1 MSNLSPYF
9 IQRNGSP
16 ANPVYFLPPSAT
28 QNEAG
33 IGLADCCNVI
43 ARRWRILVYG
53 VGAAML
59 LTLIVVFL
67 MPRQYT
73 ATATVLIDPE
83 PARIMDASALL
94 NKIQN
99 GDEDD
104 YRKTQYS
111 LLQSDQLIARVVSDL
126 DLEKGPVFGAAN
138 DSGLS
143 ASISYWWSQIAPSS
157 ISYWWSQIAPS
168 EPPRSERLGVSA
180 RAINAYRSR
189 LSIVPEGGTR
199 LVRVSFRSL
208 SPGLSADIVNKHVSD
223 YVALQ
228 RQLQSQ
234 GDDASREFLQKE
246 LITIKE
252 KVEKSEA
259 ALNSYRAKMGI
270 VSFGIHDQEKNA
282 IAEQT
287 MINLTKQLTDAEAE
301 RIKAES
307 EMQLV
312 KSGEYDSLPEV
323 VVNPMIQNLEPQV
336 DQLQAEYAESASKYT
351 NEYPRVRQLA
361 AKLNEAKKRLAR
373 DMAAIARAVQRHYV
387 AALSRQQELEQ
398 RIGKEKEQDFA
409 RNDASLQDAILV
421 REVDTNRELYKNVL
435 QRMQEISVNG
445 EAPLPNIAL
454 AETAVPPSLPSSPKK
469 AMDLALSGLI
479 AAIASIGLIFFLDR
493 SDDRIKSPEE
503 IETFLHLPELGII
516 PDLARVLA
524 KPVAALPNHSLT
536 GALSRLS
543 NSTVDKASKSDVTF
557 RRPGDLMEIYR
568 SIRTALMY
576 SNAGGAPK
584 TILFT
589 SAVPGE
595 GKTMT
600 ASGTA
605 WAFAQTGARTLL
617 IDADLREP
625 RCHKVLTTDNSSGLS
640 EVLVDL
646 ASPEHA
652 TQRLGHKA
660 NDGATTEGLFFLG
673 AGSPVPNPSEL
684 LTSVSMFELLR
695 ELSSQYQFVLLDSAP
710 VAFAS
715 DTLGLATM
723 VDGVV
728 VIAGADT
735 PKSAVRAVCR
745 RLSDAGAK
753 IFGVVMNRV
762 DTSESAFRNHTS
774 NYAQYSSYVG
784 RAAAH

>member
-16 ANPVYFLPPSAT
+16 ANPVYFVPPPVT
-28 QNEAG
+28 QGEAG
-33 IGLADCCNVI
+33 IGLGDCCKVI
-43 ARRWRILVYG
+43 ARRWQILAYG
-53 VGAAML
+53 VSAAVL
-59 LTLIVVFL
+59 LTAIVVLL

-73 ATATVLIDPE
+73 ATATLLIDPE
-83 PARIMDASALL
+83 PPRIMDASSLL
-94 NKIQN
+94 NRIQN

-104 YRKTQYS
+104 YRKTQFS

-126 DLEKGPVFGAAN
+126 DLEKLPILGGAKDPGP
-138 DSGLS
+138 L
-143 ASISYWWSQIAPSS
+143 ASIYSVWSQFLS
-157 ISYWWSQIAPS
+157 S
-168 EPPRSERLGVSA
+168 EPPRTERLGVTA
-180 RAINAYRSR
+180 RAINSYRSR
-189 LSIVPEGGTR
+189 LSIAPEGGTR
-199 LVRVSFRSL
+199 LVRVSFK
-208 SPGLSADIVNKHVSD
+208 SPSPTLSAEIANRHVSD

-234 GDDASREFLQKE
+234 GDDASREFLEKE
-246 LITIKE
+246 LIAIKG

-259 ALNSYRAKMGI
+259 ILNSYRAKMGI

-312 KSGEYDSLPEV
+312 KSGDYNSLPEV
-323 VVNPMIQNLEPQV
+323 VDNLMIQNLEPQV
-336 DQLQAEYAESASKYT
+336 DQLQAAYAESASKYT
-351 NEYPRVRQLA
+351 NEYPRVRELA
-361 AKLNEAKKRLAR
+361 AKLKEAKRRLAGE
-373 DMAAIARAVQRHYV
+373 MGAIARAIQRHY
-387 AALSRQQELEQ
+387 AAAFARQQELEQ
-398 RIGKEKEQDFA
+398 RIEKEKAQDFA
-409 RNDASLQDAILV
+409 RNDASLQDAVLV
-421 REVDTNRELYKNVL
+421 REVDTNRQLYKNVL

-454 AETAVPPSLPSSPKK
+454 AEAAVPPSLPSSPKK
-469 AMDLALSGLI
+469 AMDLAMSGLI

-503 IETFLHLPELGII
+503 IETFLHLPELGIV
-516 PDLARVLA
+516 PDLAKILA
-524 KPVAALPNHSLT
+524 KPQASDALSHHTLT

-543 NSTVDKASKSDVTF
+543 NSTVDKPSKSDLAI
-557 RRPGDLMEIYR
+557 RRPGDLMDIYR

-576 SNAGGAPK
+576 SNVGGAPK

-595 GKTMT
+595 EKTMT

-625 RCHKVLTTDNSSGLS
+625 RCHKVLTADNSSGLS

-646 ASPEHA
+646 ASPENA
-652 TQRLGHKA
+652 TQRLGNKS
-660 NDGATTEGLFFLG
+660 NDGATVEGLFFLG
-673 AGSPVPNPSEL
+673 AGAPVPNPSEL
-684 LTSVSMFELLR
+684 LTSASMFQLLR
-695 ELSSQYQFVLLDSAP
+695 ELSNQYQFVLLDSAP

-715 DTLGLATM
+715 DTLGSPLWLM
-723 VDGVV
+723 GW
-728 VIAGADT
+728 
-735 PKSAVRAVCR
+735 
-745 RLSDAGAK
+745 
-753 IFGVVMNRV
+753 
-762 DTSESAFRNHTS
+762 
-774 NYAQYSSYVG
+774 
-784 RAAAH
+784 

>member
-16 ANPVYFLPPSAT
+16 ASPVYFVPPPVT
-28 QNEAG
+28 QDEAG
-33 IGLADCCNVI
+33 IGLYDCWKVI
-43 ARRWRILVYG
+43 ARRWRILAYG
-53 VGAAML
+53 VVAAVL
-59 LTLIVVFL
+59 LTGIIVFL

-73 ATATVLIDPE
+73 ATATLLIDPE
-83 PARIMDASALL
+83 PPRIMDASSLL

-111 LLQSDQLIARVVSDL
+111 LLQSDHLIARVIADL
-126 DLEKGPVFGAAN
+126 DLESRPPFGESK
-138 DSGLS
+138 DQGGL
-143 ASISYWWSQIAPSS
+143 ASLFSLWSRIV
-157 ISYWWSQIAPS
+157 PS
-168 EPPRSERLGVSA
+168 ESSQAERLGVTR
-180 RAINAYRSR
+180 RAINTYRSR

-199 LVRVSFRSL
+199 LVRVSFQ
-208 SPGLSADIVNKHVSD
+208 SPSPTLSAQIVNKHVGD

-234 GDDASREFLQKE
+234 GDDAARAFLEKE
-246 LITIKE
+246 LISIKE
-252 KVEKSEA
+252 KVENSEA
-259 ALNSYRAKMGI
+259 TLNSYRAKMGI

-287 MINLTKQLTDAEAE
+287 MINLNRQLTDAEAE
-301 RIKAES
+301 RIRAES

-312 KSGEYDSLPEV
+312 KSGDYDSLPEV
-323 VVNPMIQNLEPQV
+323 VDNLMIQNLEPQV
-336 DQLQAEYAESASKYT
+336 DQLQAQYAESASKYT
-351 NEYPRVRQLA
+351 NAYPPVRELA
-361 AKLNEAKKRLAR
+361 AKLSEAKRRLAR
-373 DMAAIARAVQRHYV
+373 EMAAIARAVQRHYL
-387 AALSRQQELEQ
+387 AALARQQQLEQ
-398 RIGKEKEQDFA
+398 RIGQEKAQDFA
-409 RNDASLQDAILV
+409 RNDASLQDAVLV
-421 REVDTNRELYKNVL
+421 REVDTNRQLYKNVL

-454 AETAVPPSLPSSPKK
+454 AEAAVPPSLPSSPKR
-469 AMDLALSGLI
+469 ALDLAISGLI

-516 PDLARVLA
+516 PDLARVLG
-524 KPVAALPNHSLT
+524 KPQVALPNHNLT

-543 NSTVDKASKSDVTF
+543 NSAVDKPSKSDLTI
-557 RRPGDLMEIYR
+557 RRPGDLMDIYR

-625 RCHKVLTTDNSSGLS
+625 RCHKVLTAHNSSGLS

-646 ASPEHA
+646 ASPESA
-652 TQRLGHKA
+652 TQRLGNKA
-660 NDGATTEGLFFLG
+660 NDGKTIEGLFFLG
-673 AGSPVPNPSEL
+673 AGAPVPNPSEL
-684 LTSVSMFELLR
+684 LTSSSMFKLLR
-695 ELSSQYQFVLLDSAP
+695 QLSNQYQFVLLDSAP

-735 PKSAVRAVCR
+735 SKSAVRAVCR

-753 IFGVVMNRV
+753 IFGVVMNKV
-762 DTSESAFRNHTS
+762 DTREPAFRSHTGH
-774 NYAQYSSYVG
+774 YAQYSSYV
-784 RAAAH
+784 RREAAN

>member
-16 ANPVYFLPPSAT
+16 ANPVYLLPPSAA

-33 IGLADCCNVI
+33 IGLSDCCNVI
-43 ARRWRILVYG
+43 ARRWRILAYG

-59 LTLIVVFL
+59 LTAIVVVL
-67 MPRQYT
+67 LPRQYT

-83 PARIMDASALL
+83 PPRIMDASSLL

-126 DLEKGPVFGAAN
+126 DLEKGPMFGAAK

-143 ASISYWWSQIAPSS
+143 ASISYLWSS
-157 ISYWWSQIAPS
+157 ISYLWSQIAPS
-168 EPPRSERLGVSA
+168 EAPRAERLGVSA

-199 LVRVSFRSL
+199 LVRVSFKSL

-246 LITIKE
+246 LITIKD

-323 VVNPMIQNLEPQV
+323 VDNLMIQNLEPQV

-351 NEYPRVRQLA
+351 NEYPRVRQLG
-361 AKLNEAKKRLAR
+361 AKLNEAKRRLAR
-373 DMAAIARAVQRHYV
+373 EMAAIARAVQRHYV
-387 AALSRQQELEQ
+387 ASLSRQQELEQ

-421 REVDTNRELYKNVL
+421 REVDTNRQLYKNVL

-479 AAIASIGLIFFLDR
+479 AAIGSIGLIFFLDR
-493 SDDRIKSPEE
+493 SDDRLKSPEE

-524 KPVAALPNHSLT
+524 KPEIALPNHSLT

-543 NSTVDKASKSDVTF
+543 NSTVDKASKTDVAF

-625 RCHKVLTTDNSSGLS
+625 RCHKVLTTDNSLGLS
-640 EVLVDL
+640 EILVDL
-646 ASPEHA
+646 ASSEHA

-684 LTSVSMFELLR
+684 LTSVSMFQLLH
-695 ELSSQYQFVLLDSAP
+695 ELSNQYQFVLLDSAP

-753 IFGVVMNRV
+753 IFGVVINRV
-762 DTSESAFRNHTS
+762 DASEPAFRNHTS
-774 NYAQYSSYVG
+774 SYAQYSSYVG
-784 RAAAH
+784 RAAAN

>member
-16 ANPVYFLPPSAT
+16 ANPVYFVPPPVT
-28 QNEAG
+28 QGEAG
-33 IGLADCCNVI
+33 IGLGDCCKVI
-43 ARRWRILVYG
+43 ARRWQILAYG

-59 LTLIVVFL
+59 LTAIVVLL

-73 ATATVLIDPE
+73 ATATLLIDPE
-83 PARIMDASALL
+83 PPRIMDASSLL
-94 NKIQN
+94 NRIQN

-104 YRKTQYS
+104 YRKTQFS

-126 DLEKGPVFGAAN
+126 DLEKLPIFGGSKDPGP
-138 DSGLS
+138 L
-143 ASISYWWSQIAPSS
+143 ASIYSVWSQFLS
-157 ISYWWSQIAPS
+157 S
-168 EPPRSERLGVSA
+168 EPPRTERLGVTA
-180 RAINAYRSR
+180 RAINSYRSR
-189 LSIVPEGGTR
+189 LSIAPDGGTR
-199 LVRVSFRSL
+199 LVRVSFK
-208 SPGLSADIVNKHVSD
+208 SPSPTLSAEIANRHVSA

-234 GDDASREFLQKE
+234 GDDASREFLEKE
-246 LITIKE
+246 LIAIKE
-252 KVEKSEA
+252 KVERSEA
-259 ALNSYRAKMGI
+259 ILNSYRAKMGI

-312 KSGEYDSLPEV
+312 KSGDYNSLPEV
-323 VVNPMIQNLEPQV
+323 VDNLMIQNLEPQV
-336 DQLQAEYAESASKYT
+336 DQLQAAYAESASKYT
-351 NEYPRVRQLA
+351 NEYPRVRELA
-361 AKLNEAKKRLAR
+361 AKLKEAKKRLAGE
-373 DMAAIARAVQRHYV
+373 MGAIARAIQRHY
-387 AALSRQQELEQ
+387 AAAFARQQELEQ
-398 RIGKEKEQDFA
+398 RIEKEKAQDFA
-409 RNDASLQDAILV
+409 RNDASLQDAVLV
-421 REVDTNRELYKNVL
+421 REVDTNRQLYKNVL

-454 AETAVPPSLPSSPKK
+454 AEAAVPPSLPSSPKK
-469 AMDLALSGLI
+469 AMDLAMSGLI

-503 IETFLHLPELGII
+503 IETFLHLPELGIV
-516 PDLARVLA
+516 PDLARILA
-524 KPVAALPNHSLT
+524 KPQASDALSHHTLT

-543 NSTVDKASKSDVTF
+543 NSTVDKPSKSDLAI
-557 RRPGDLMEIYR
+557 RRPGDLMDIYR

-625 RCHKVLTTDNSSGLS
+625 RCHKVLTADNSSGLS

-646 ASPEHA
+646 ASPENA
-652 TQRLGHKA
+652 TQRLGNKS
-660 NDGATTEGLFFLG
+660 NDGATVEGLFFLG
-673 AGSPVPNPSEL
+673 AGAPVPNPSEL
-684 LTSVSMFELLR
+684 LTSASMFQLLR
-695 ELSSQYQFVLLDSAP
+695 ELSNQYQFVLLDSAP

-728 VIAGADT
+728 VIAGAET
-735 PKSAVRAVCR
+735 PKNTVRAVCR

-762 DTSESAFRNHTS
+762 DTTEPAFRSHAG

-784 RAAAH
+784 RAAAN

>member
-1 MSNLSPYF
+1 MMSNLSPYF

-16 ANPVYFLPPSAT
+16 ANPVYLIPPSVT
-28 QNEAG
+28 EGEAG
-33 IGLADCCNVI
+33 IGLSDCCKVI
-43 ARRWRILVYG
+43 AHRWRILAYS
-53 VGAAML
+53 VGAAVL

-67 MPRQYT
+67 MPQQYT
-73 ATATVLIDPE
+73 ATATLLIAPE
-83 PARIMDASALL
+83 PPRIMDASSLL

-111 LLQSDQLIARVVSDL
+111 LLQSEQLIARVIADL
-126 DLEKGPVFGAAN
+126 DLEKRPIFGASN
-138 DSGLS
+138 DPGYFASMLS
-143 ASISYWWSQIAPSS
+143 MWSRI
-157 ISYWWSQIAPS
+157 IPS
-168 EPPRSERLGVSA
+168 EPPRTERLGVTA

-199 LVRVSFRSL
+199 LVRVSFRSP
-208 SPGLSADIVNKHVSD
+208 SAMLSAEIVNRHVQD
-223 YVALQ
+223 FVTLQ

-234 GDDASREFLQKE
+234 GDDASREFLEKE

-259 ALNSYRAKMGI
+259 TLNSYRAKMGI

-307 EMQLV
+307 EMQLA
-312 KSGEYDSLPEV
+312 KSGDYDSLPEV
-323 VVNPMIQNLEPQV
+323 VDNLMIQNLEPQV

-351 NEYPRVRQLA
+351 NEYPRVRELA
-361 AKLNEAKKRLAR
+361 AKLNAAKLRLSHE
-373 DMAAIARAVQRHYV
+373 MAAIARAVQRHYV
-387 AALSRQQELEQ
+387 AALVRQQELEQ
-398 RIGKEKEQDFA
+398 RIEKEKEQDFA
-409 RNDASLQDAILV
+409 RNDASLQDAVLV
-421 REVDTNRELYKNVL
+421 REVDTNRQLYKNVL
-435 QRMQEISVNG
+435 QRMQEIGVNG
-445 EAPLPNIAL
+445 DAPLPNIAV
-454 AETAVPPSLPSSPKK
+454 AEAAVPPSLPSSPKR
-469 AMDLALSGLI
+469 AMDLAISGLI

-503 IETFLHLPELGII
+503 IETFLHLPELGIV
-516 PDLARVLA
+516 PDLARVLTRPQA
-524 KPVAALPNHSLT
+524 ADALPNHSLT

-543 NSTVDKASKSDVTF
+543 NSTVDKAPKTDLAI
-557 RRPGDLMEIYR
+557 RRPGDLMDIYR

-625 RCHKVLTTDNSSGLS
+625 RCHKVLTADNSSGLS

-646 ASPEHA
+646 ASHDSA
-652 TQRLGHKA
+652 TQRLGKQA
-660 NDGATTEGLFFLG
+660 SDGATIEGLFFLG
-673 AGSPVPNPSEL
+673 AGAPVPNPSEL
-684 LTSVSMFELLR
+684 LTSASMFQLLR
-695 ELSSQYQFVLLDSAP
+695 ELSNQYQFVLLDSAP
-710 VAFAS
+710 VTFAS
-715 DTLGLATM
+715 DTLGLASM

-735 PKSAVRAVCR
+735 SKNTVRAVCR

-762 DTSESAFRNHTS
+762 DTTEPAFRSHTGH
-774 NYAQYSSYVG
+774 YAQYSSYVG
-784 RAAAH
+784 RGADN

>member
-16 ANPVYFLPPSAT
+16 ANPVYFLPPSAV
-28 QNEAG
+28 QHEAG
-33 IGLADCCNVI
+33 IGLGDCCNVI
-43 ARRWRILVYG
+43 ARRWRILAYG

-59 LTLIVVFL
+59 LTAIVVFL

-83 PARIMDASALL
+83 PPRIMDASALL

-126 DLEKGPVFGAAN
+126 DLEKGPLFGTAN

-143 ASISYWWSQIAPSS
+143 ASISYWWSQIAPS
-157 ISYWWSQIAPS
+157 
-168 EPPRSERLGVSA
+168 EPQRAERLGVSA

-199 LVRVSFRSL
+199 LVRISFRSL
-208 SPGLSADIVNKHVSD
+208 SPELSADIVNKHVSD

-234 GDDASREFLQKE
+234 GDDASREFLQNE
-246 LITIKE
+246 LITIKD

-259 ALNSYRAKMGI
+259 ALNSYRAKTGI
-270 VSFGIHDQEKNA
+270 VSFGIHDQEKNV

-323 VVNPMIQNLEPQV
+323 VDNLMIQNLEPQV

-351 NEYPRVRQLA
+351 NEYPRVRQLG
-361 AKLNEAKKRLAR
+361 AKLNEAKRRLTR
-373 DMAAIARAVQRHYV
+373 DMAAIARAVQRHYA

-421 REVDTNRELYKNVL
+421 REVDTNRQLYKNVL

-479 AAIASIGLIFFLDR
+479 AAITSIGLIFFLDR

-524 KPVAALPNHSLT
+524 KPEAALPNHSLT
-536 GALSRLS
+536 GALSRLLHW
-543 NSTVDKASKSDVTF
+543 
-557 RRPGDLMEIYR
+557 RPDD
-568 SIRTALMY
+568 
-576 SNAGGAPK
+576 
-584 TILFT
+584 
-589 SAVPGE
+589 
-595 GKTMT
+595 
-600 ASGTA
+600 
-605 WAFAQTGARTLL
+605 Q
-617 IDADLREP
+617 
-625 RCHKVLTTDNSSGLS
+625 
-640 EVLVDL
+640 
-646 ASPEHA
+646 
-652 TQRLGHKA
+652 
-660 NDGATTEGLFFLG
+660 
-673 AGSPVPNPSEL
+673 
-684 LTSVSMFELLR
+684 
-695 ELSSQYQFVLLDSAP
+695 
-710 VAFAS
+710 
-715 DTLGLATM
+715 
-723 VDGVV
+723 
-728 VIAGADT
+728 
-735 PKSAVRAVCR
+735 
-745 RLSDAGAK
+745 
-753 IFGVVMNRV
+753 
-762 DTSESAFRNHTS
+762 
-774 NYAQYSSYVG
+774 
-784 RAAAH
+784 

>member
-16 ANPVYFLPPSAT
+16 ANPVYVLPPSPT

-33 IGLADCCNVI
+33 IGLSDCCKVI
-43 ARRWRILVYG
+43 ARRWRILAYG

-59 LTLIVVFL
+59 LTAIVVFS
-67 MPRQYT
+67 MTRQYT
-73 ATATVLIDPE
+73 ATATLLIDPE
-83 PARIMDASALL
+83 PPRIMDASSLL
-94 NKIQN
+94 NRIQN

-111 LLQSDQLIARVVSDL
+111 LLQSEQLIARVVVDL
-126 DLEKGPVFGAAN
+126 DLEKLPIFGASKN
-138 DSGLS
+138 PGPF
-143 ASISYWWSQIAPSS
+143 ASIFSIWSQIVSL
-157 ISYWWSQIAPS
+157 IVPS
-168 EPPRSERLGVSA
+168 EPPRTERLGVTA

-189 LSIVPEGGTR
+189 LSIAPEGGTR
-199 LVRVSFRSL
+199 LVRVSFRSP
-208 SPGLSADIVNKHVSD
+208 SPTLSAEIVNKHVSD

-234 GDDASREFLQKE
+234 GDDASREFLEKE
-246 LITIKE
+246 LISIKA
-252 KVEKSEA
+252 KVQKSEA
-259 ALNSYRAKMGI
+259 TLNSYRAKMGI

-287 MINLTKQLTDAEAE
+287 MINLTRQLTDAEAE

-307 EMQLV
+307 EMELV
-312 KSGEYDSLPEV
+312 KSGDYDSLPEV
-323 VVNPMIQNLEPQV
+323 VDNLMIQNLEPQV

-351 NEYPRVRQLA
+351 NEYPRVRQLG
-361 AKLNEAKKRLAR
+361 AKLSEAKRRLAR
-373 DMAAIARAVQRHYV
+373 EMGAIARAIQRHYT
-387 AALSRQQELEQ
+387 AALGRQQELEQ
-398 RIGKEKEQDFA
+398 RIEKEKQQDFA
-409 RNDASLQDAILV
+409 RNDASLQDAVLV
-421 REVDTNRELYKNVL
+421 REVDTNRQLYKNVL

-454 AETAVPPSLPSSPKK
+454 AEAAVPPSLPSSPKK
-469 AMDLALSGLI
+469 AMDLAMSGLM
-479 AAIASIGLIFFLDR
+479 AAIASVGLIFFLDR

-503 IETFLHLPELGII
+503 IETFLHLPELGIV
-516 PDLARVLA
+516 PDLARILA
-524 KPVAALPNHSLT
+524 RPQAADALSNHNLT

-543 NSTVDKASKSDVTF
+543 NSTVDKPSKSDLAI
-557 RRPGDLMEIYR
+557 RRPGDLMDIYR

-625 RCHKVLTTDNSSGLS
+625 RCHKVLTADNSSGLS
-640 EVLVDL
+640 EILVDL
-646 ASPEHA
+646 ASPQHA
-652 TQRLGHKA
+652 IQRLGNKA
-660 NDGATTEGLFFLG
+660 SDGATVEGLFFLG
-673 AGSPVPNPSEL
+673 AGATVPNPSEL
-684 LTSVSMFELLR
+684 LTSASMFQLLR
-695 ELSSQYQFVLLDSAP
+695 ELSNQYQFVLLDSAP

-728 VIAGADT
+728 VIAGAET
-735 PKSAVRAVCR
+735 PKSTVRAVCR

-762 DTSESAFRNHTS
+762 DTREPAFRSHTS

-784 RAAAH
+784 RATAN

>member
-16 ANPVYFLPPSAT
+16 ANPVYILPPSVT
-28 QNEAG
+28 QGEAG
-33 IGLADCCNVI
+33 IGLNDCWKVI
-43 ARRWRILVYG
+43 ARRWRILAYG
-53 VGAAML
+53 VSAAVL
-59 LTLIVVFL
+59 LTAVVVFL

-73 ATATVLIDPE
+73 ATATLLIDPE
-83 PARIMDASALL
+83 PPRIMDASSLL

-104 YRKTQYS
+104 YRKTEYS
-111 LLQSDQLIARVVSDL
+111 LLQSDQLIARVIADL
-126 DLEKGPVFGAAN
+126 DLENRPPFGAPN
-138 DSGLS
+138 DPGRFASLLS
-143 ASISYWWSQIAPSS
+143 VWSRI
-157 ISYWWSQIAPS
+157 IPS
-168 EPPRSERLGVSA
+168 EPPRAERLGVTA
-180 RAINAYRSR
+180 RAINTYRSR
-189 LSIVPEGGTR
+189 LSIAPEGGTR
-199 LVRVSFRSL
+199 LVRVSFRSP
-208 SPGLSADIVNKHVSD
+208 SPTLSAEIVNKHVSD
-223 YVALQ
+223 YVTLQ

-234 GDDASREFLQKE
+234 GDDAAREFLEKE

-252 KVEKSEA
+252 RVEKSEA
-259 ALNSYRAKMGI
+259 TLNSYRAKMGI

-312 KSGEYDSLPEV
+312 KSGDYDSLPEV
-323 VVNPMIQNLEPQV
+323 VDNLMIQNLEPQV
-336 DQLQAEYAESASKYT
+336 DQLQAQYAESASKYT
-351 NEYPRVRQLA
+351 NEYPPVRELA
-361 AKLNEAKKRLAR
+361 AKLNEAKRRLAR
-373 DMAAIARAVQRHYV
+373 EMAAIARAVQRHYL
-387 AALSRQQELEQ
+387 AALARQQQLEQ

-409 RNDASLQDAILV
+409 RNDASLQDAVLV
-421 REVDTNRELYKNVL
+421 REVDTNRQLYKNVL
-435 QRMQEISVNG
+435 QRMQEISVDG

-454 AETAVPPSLPSSPKK
+454 AESAVPPSLPSSPKR
-469 AMDLALSGLI
+469 ALDLAINGLI

-503 IETFLHLPELGII
+503 IETFLHLPELGIV
-516 PDLARVLA
+516 PDLARILG
-524 KPVAALPNHSLT
+524 KPQAANALPNHSLT

-543 NSTVDKASKSDVTF
+543 NSTVDKRSKPDLAI
-557 RRPGDLMEIYR
+557 RRPGELMDIYR

-625 RCHKVLTTDNSSGLS
+625 RCHKVLTAHNSSGLS
-640 EVLVDL
+640 EILVDL
-646 ASPEHA
+646 ASPESA
-652 TQRLGHKA
+652 TQRLGNKTSE
-660 NDGATTEGLFFLG
+660 GASIEGLFFLG
-673 AGSPVPNPSEL
+673 AGARVPNPSEL
-684 LTSVSMFELLR
+684 LTSSSMFQLLR
-695 ELSSQYQFVLLDSAP
+695 QLSNQYQFVLLDSAP

-728 VIAGADT
+728 VIAGAAT
-735 PKSAVRAVCR
+735 SKSTVRAVCR

-753 IFGVVMNRV
+753 IFGVVVNRV
-762 DTSESAFRNHTS
+762 DTREPAFRSHTGH
-774 NYAQYSSYVG
+774 YAQYSSYVE
-784 RAAAH
+784 RAAVH

>member
-16 ANPVYFLPPSAT
+16 ANQVYFLPPAAT

-33 IGLADCCNVI
+33 IGLDACLKVI
-43 ARRWRILVYG
+43 ARRWRILAYG

-59 LTLIVVFL
+59 VTALVVFL

-73 ATATVLIDPE
+73 ATATLLINPE
-83 PARIMDASALL
+83 PPQIMDASSLL

-111 LLQSDQLIARVVSDL
+111 LLQSEQLIARVIADL
-126 DLEKGPVFGAAN
+126 DLEKLPTFGESK
-138 DSGLS
+138 DSGLLAPVS
-143 ASISYWWSQIAPSS
+143 WVWSRFVSS
-157 ISYWWSQIAPS
+157 Q
-168 EPPRSERLGVSA
+168 PPQAQRLGVTA

-189 LSIVPEGGTR
+189 LSINPEGGTR
-199 LVRVSFRSL
+199 LVRVSFISQ
-208 SPGLSADIVNKHVSD
+208 SPTLSAQIVNTHVHD
-223 YVALQ
+223 YVSLE

-234 GDDASREFLQKE
+234 GEDASHEFLEKE
-246 LITIKE
+246 LVSIRA

-259 ALNSYRAKMGI
+259 TLNSYRAKMGI
-270 VSFGIHDQEKNA
+270 LSFGIHDQEKNA

-312 KSGEYDSLPEV
+312 KSGDYDSLPEV
-323 VVNPMIQNLEPQV
+323 VDNLMIQNLEPHV
-336 DQLQAEYAESASKYT
+336 DQLQAEYAEQAAKYT
-351 NEYPRVRQLA
+351 NEYPPVRQLA
-361 AKLNEAKKRLAR
+361 AKLNAAKSRLAR
-373 DMAAIARAVQRHYV
+373 EMGSIARAVQRHYA
-387 AALSRQQELEQ
+387 AALGRQQELEQ
-398 RIGKEKEQDFA
+398 RIESEKQQDFA
-409 RNDASLQDAILV
+409 RNDASLQDAVLV
-421 REVDTNRELYKNVL
+421 REVDTNRQLYQNVL

-445 EAPLPNIAL
+445 QAPLPNIAL
-454 AETAVPPSLPSSPKK
+454 AEEAVPPSLPSSPKK
-469 AMDLALSGLI
+469 AIDLAISGLI

-503 IETFLHLPELGII
+503 IETFLHLPELGIV
-516 PDLARVLA
+516 PDLGRVLTSPQA
-524 KPVAALPNHSLT
+524 ADALPNNGLT

-543 NSTVDKASKSDVTF
+543 NSTVDKPSRSDLAI
-557 RRPGDLMEIYR
+557 RRSSDLMDIYR

-600 ASGTA
+600 VSGTA

-625 RCHKVLTTDNSSGLS
+625 RCHKVLTADNSSGLS
-640 EVLVDL
+640 EILVDL
-646 ASPEHA
+646 ASPESA
-652 TQRLGHKA
+652 TQRLKEKA
-660 NDGATTEGLFFLG
+660 SNGAKIEGLFFLG
-673 AGSPVPNPSEL
+673 AGATVPNPSEL
-684 LTSVSMFELLR
+684 LTSASMFQLLR
-695 ELSSQYQFVLLDSAP
+695 KLSNQYQFVLLDSAP

-735 PKSAVRAVCR
+735 SKSAVRSVCR
-745 RLSDAGAK
+745 RLTDAGAK
-753 IFGVVMNRV
+753 IFGVVINRV
-762 DTSESAFRNHTS
+762 DTREPAFRTHTGR
-774 NYAQYSSYVG
+774 YAKYSSYVG
-784 RAAAH
+784 HATAN

>member
-1 MSNLSPYF
+1 MMSNLSPYF

-16 ANPVYFLPPSAT
+16 ANPVYLIPPSVT
-28 QNEAG
+28 EGEAG
-33 IGLADCCNVI
+33 IGLSDCCKVI
-43 ARRWRILVYG
+43 AHRWRILAYS
-53 VGAAML
+53 VGAAVL

-67 MPRQYT
+67 MPQQYT
-73 ATATVLIDPE
+73 ATATLLIAPE
-83 PARIMDASALL
+83 PPRIMDASSLL

-111 LLQSDQLIARVVSDL
+111 LLQSEQLIARVIADL
-126 DLEKGPVFGAAN
+126 DLEKRPIFGASN
-138 DSGLS
+138 DPGYFASMLS
-143 ASISYWWSQIAPSS
+143 MWSRI
-157 ISYWWSQIAPS
+157 IPS
-168 EPPRSERLGVSA
+168 EPPRTERLGVTA

-199 LVRVSFRSL
+199 LVRVSFRSP
-208 SPGLSADIVNKHVSD
+208 SAMLSAEIVNRHVQD
-223 YVALQ
+223 FVTLQ

-234 GDDASREFLQKE
+234 GDDASREFLEKE

-259 ALNSYRAKMGI
+259 TLNSYRAKMGI

-307 EMQLV
+307 EMQLA
-312 KSGEYDSLPEV
+312 KSGDYDSLPEV
-323 VVNPMIQNLEPQV
+323 VDNLMIQNLEPQV

-351 NEYPRVRQLA
+351 NEYPRVRELA
-361 AKLNEAKKRLAR
+361 AKLNAAKVRLSHE
-373 DMAAIARAVQRHYV
+373 MAAIARAVQRHYV
-387 AALSRQQELEQ
+387 AAFVRQQGLEQ
-398 RIGKEKEQDFA
+398 RIEKEKEQDFA
-409 RNDASLQDAILV
+409 RNDASLQDAVLV
-421 REVDTNRELYKNVL
+421 REVDTNRQLYKNVL
-435 QRMQEISVNG
+435 QRMQEIGVNG
-445 EAPLPNIAL
+445 DAPLPNIAV
-454 AETAVPPSLPSSPKK
+454 AEAAVPPSLPSSPKR
-469 AMDLALSGLI
+469 AMDLAISGLI

-503 IETFLHLPELGII
+503 IETFLHLPELGIV
-516 PDLARVLA
+516 PDLARVLTRRQA
-524 KPVAALPNHSLT
+524 ADALPNHSLT

-543 NSTVDKASKSDVTF
+543 NSTVDKAPKTDLAI
-557 RRPGDLMEIYR
+557 RRPGDLMDIYR

-625 RCHKVLTTDNSSGLS
+625 RCHKVLTAENSSGLS

-646 ASPEHA
+646 ASHDSA
-652 TQRLGHKA
+652 TQRLGKQA
-660 NDGATTEGLFFLG
+660 SDGATIEGLFFLG
-673 AGSPVPNPSEL
+673 AGAPVPNPSEL
-684 LTSVSMFELLR
+684 LTSASMFQLLR
-695 ELSSQYQFVLLDSAP
+695 ELSNQYQFVLLDSAP
-710 VAFAS
+710 VTFAS
-715 DTLGLATM
+715 DTLGLASM

-735 PKSAVRAVCR
+735 SKNTVRAVCR

-762 DTSESAFRNHTS
+762 DTTEPAFRSHTGH
-774 NYAQYSSYVG
+774 YAQYSSYVG
-784 RAAAH
+784 RGADN

>member
-9 IQRNGSP
+9 IQRNGST
-16 ANPVYFLPPSAT
+16 ASPVYYVPPSPIQT
-28 QNEAG
+28 DVG
-33 IGLADCCNVI
+33 IGLADCWKVI
-43 ARRWRILVYG
+43 APRWRILVYG
-53 VGAAML
+53 VGAALL
-59 LTLIVVFL
+59 LTGIVVFL

-73 ATATVLIDPE
+73 ATATLLIDPE
-83 PARIMDASALL
+83 PPQIMDATSLL
-94 NKIQN
+94 NRIQN

-104 YRKTQYS
+104 YRKTQIS
-111 LLQSDQLIARVVSDL
+111 LLQSDQLIARVIADL
-126 DLEKGPVFGAAN
+126 GLEHRAPFGGPN
-138 DSGLS
+138 DPNRFTSMFSVL
-143 ASISYWWSQIAPSS
+143 SQI
-157 ISYWWSQIAPS
+157 IPS
-168 EPPRSERLGVSA
+168 EPVPAERLGVSA
-180 RAINAYRSR
+180 HAINKYRSR
-189 LSIVPEGGTR
+189 LLIAPEGGTR
-199 LVRVSFRSL
+199 LVKVSFS
-208 SPGLSADIVNKHVSD
+208 SPSPTLSAEIVNKHLQD
-223 YVALQ
+223 YMSLE

-234 GDDASREFLQKE
+234 GEDASREFLEKE
-246 LITIKE
+246 LVSIKE
-252 KVEKSEA
+252 KVERSEA

-287 MINLTKQLTDAEAE
+287 MINLTKQLTDAESE

-312 KSGEYDSLPEV
+312 KAGDYDSLPEV
-323 VVNPMIQNLEPQV
+323 VDNLMIQNLEPKV

-351 NEYPRVRQLA
+351 DEYPPVRELA
-361 AKLNEAKKRLAR
+361 AKLNAAKGRLSR
-373 DMAAIARAVQRHYV
+373 EMAAIARAVQRHYA
-387 AALSRQQELEQ
+387 AALARQQELEQ
-398 RIGKEKEQDFA
+398 RIEQEKQQDFA
-409 RNDASLQDAILV
+409 RNDASLQDAVLV
-421 REVDTNRELYKNVL
+421 REVDTNRQLYKNVL

-445 EAPLPNIAL
+445 DAPLPNIAL
-454 AETAVPPSLPSSPKK
+454 AEAAVPPSLPSSPKR
-469 AMDLALSGLI
+469 ALDLAISGVI
-479 AAIASIGLIFFLDR
+479 ATIAFIGLTFLLDR
-493 SDDRIKSPEE
+493 ADDRIKSPEE
-503 IETFLHLPELGII
+503 IETFLHLPELGIV
-516 PDLARVLA
+516 PDFA
-524 KPVAALPNHSLT
+524 KLLTRTHPTDGLPNHGLT

-543 NSTVDKASKSDVTF
+543 NSTIDKLAKSDLAI
-557 RRPGDLMEIYR
+557 RRPGDLMDLYR

-625 RCHKVLTTDNSSGLS
+625 RCHKVLTADNSSGLS

-646 ASPEHA
+646 ASHENA
-652 TQRLGHKA
+652 IQRLGDRA
-660 NDGATTEGLFFLG
+660 SDGRSVEGLFFLG
-673 AGSPVPNPSEL
+673 AGSPAPNPSEL
-684 LTSVSMFELLR
+684 LTSASMFQLLR
-695 ELSSQYQFVLLDSAP
+695 ELSNKYQFVLLDSAP

-728 VIAGADT
+728 VIAGAET
-735 PKSAVRAVCR
+735 AKSTVRALCR

-762 DTSESAFRNHTS
+762 STREPAFRNHS
-774 NYAQYSSYVG
+774 SHYAQYSSYVERASG
-784 RAAAH
+784 R

>member
-16 ANPVYFLPPSAT
+16 ANPVYFIPPSVA
-28 QNEAG
+28 QSEAG
-33 IGLADCCNVI
+33 IGLSDCCKVI
-43 ARRWRILVYG
+43 ARRWRILAYG

-59 LTLIVVFL
+59 LTAIVTFL
-67 MPRQYT
+67 VPRQYT
-73 ATATVLIDPE
+73 ATATLLIDPE
-83 PARIMDASALL
+83 PARIMDASSLL

-111 LLQSDQLIARVVSDL
+111 LLQSDQLIAHVIADL
-126 DLEKGPVFGAAN
+126 DLEKRPIF
-138 DSGLS
+138 S
-143 ASISYWWSQIAPSS
+143 ASNGPSHFDSLFSVWSRI
-157 ISYWWSQIAPS
+157 IPS
-168 EPPRSERLGVSA
+168 EPPRTERLGVSA
-180 RAINAYRSR
+180 RAINSYRSR
-189 LSIVPEGGTR
+189 LSIAPEGGTR
-199 LVRVSFRSL
+199 LVRVSFRSP
-208 SPGLSADIVNKHVSD
+208 SPTLSAEIVNRHVSD
-223 YVALQ
+223 YVALEG
-228 RQLQSQ
+228 QLRSQ
-234 GDDASREFLQKE
+234 GDDASREFLEKE
-246 LITIKE
+246 LITIKQR
-252 KVEKSEA
+252 VEKAEA
-259 ALNSYRAKMGI
+259 TLNSYRAKMGI
-270 VSFGIHDQEKNA
+270 ISFGIHDQEKNA

-287 MINLTKQLTDAEAE
+287 MINLTRQLTDAEAE

-312 KSGEYDSLPEV
+312 KSGDYDSLPEV
-323 VVNPMIQNLEPQV
+323 VDNLMIQNLEPQV
-336 DQLQAEYAESASKYT
+336 DQLQAQYAESASKYT
-351 NEYPRVRQLA
+351 NEYPRVRELG
-361 AKLNEAKKRLAR
+361 AKLSEAKRRLAR
-373 DMAAIARAVQRHYV
+373 EMGAIARAIQRHF
-387 AALSRQQELEQ
+387 AASLARQQELEQ

-421 REVDTNRELYKNVL
+421 REVDTNRQLYKNVL

-454 AETAVPPSLPSSPKK
+454 AEAAVPPSLPSSPKK
-469 AMDLALSGLI
+469 TMDLAISGLI
-479 AAIASIGLIFFLDR
+479 AALASLGLIFFLDR

-503 IETFLHLPELGII
+503 IETFLHLPELGIV
-516 PDLARVLA
+516 PDLAKVLT
-524 KPVAALPNHSLT
+524 KPQATDALSNHTLT

-543 NSTVDKASKSDVTF
+543 NSTVDKPSKSDLAI
-557 RRPGDLMEIYR
+557 RRPGDLMDIYR

-625 RCHKVLTTDNSSGLS
+625 RCHKVLTADNSSGLS
-640 EVLVDL
+640 EILVDL
-646 ASPEHA
+646 ASHESA
-652 TQRLGHKA
+652 TQCLGNKA
-660 NDGATTEGLFFLG
+660 SDGAAIDGLFFLG
-673 AGSPVPNPSEL
+673 AGASVPNPSEL
-684 LTSVSMFELLR
+684 LTSASMFQLLR
-695 ELSSQYQFVLLDSAP
+695 ELSNQYQFVLLDSAP

-728 VIAGADT
+728 VIAGAET
-735 PKSAVRAVCR
+735 SKSTVRAVCR

-762 DTSESAFRNHTS
+762 DTREPAFRTHAG

-784 RAAAH
+784 RAAAN